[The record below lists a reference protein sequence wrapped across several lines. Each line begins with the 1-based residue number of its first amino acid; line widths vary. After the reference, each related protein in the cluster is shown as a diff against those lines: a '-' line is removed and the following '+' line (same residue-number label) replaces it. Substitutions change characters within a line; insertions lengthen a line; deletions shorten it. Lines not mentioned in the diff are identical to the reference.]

1 MRVVVYGAGAVGSV
15 LGGLLSLQRHDVLLV
30 CREAHASAIRDEG
43 LRLRS
48 GTGDYIAHP
57 ETATALDPSHLTDDT
72 IVLLTVKSYATE
84 TAAETMAGAC
94 DRATPVVCF
103 QNGVDNEEVVSKHF
117 DHVYG
122 GVCRMTCSALQPGH
136 ASFRRLGRIVLGK
149 YPKGSD
155 ATVRGLAKAFEAADL
170 DVSVS
175 RNIMSDRWL
184 KLAVNTQ
191 SVFHAVVDPRDHEA
205 NEFFELKARILEETR
220 ALLKKA
226 RITAKRS
233 DGKDPSID
241 EMVDNLR
248 RPRARRA
255 GGGMKVH
262 NSTWQDLYLRR
273 PSIESSWFH
282 QPLLDLARE
291 HGVPAPY
298 NETALALALES
309 RKAGDGPETLRLAD
323 VLERIEKAAGA

>member
-1 MRVVVYGAGAVGSV
+1 
-15 LGGLLSLQRHDVLLV
+15 LLV
-30 CREAHASAIRDEG
+30 CREAHAAAIRDEG

-48 GTGDYIAHP
+48 ATGDYVAHP
-57 ETATALDPSHLTDDT
+57 DTATSLDSSHLTDDT

-84 TAAETMAGAC
+84 AAVEAMAGVC

-103 QNGVDNEEVVSKHF
+103 QNGVGNEEVVARHF
-117 DHVYG
+117 EHVYG

-136 ASFRRLGRIVLGK
+136 ASFRRLGRIVVGK
-149 YPKGSD
+149 FPKGSD
-155 ATVRGLAKAFEAADL
+155 ATVRGLAKAFEATGL
-170 DVSVS
+170 NVSVS

-220 ALLKKA
+220 AILKKS
-226 RITAKRS
+226 RITAKRA
-233 DGKDPSID
+233 DGKDASID
-241 EMVDNLR
+241 EMVDELR

-273 PSIESSWFH
+273 PAVESPWFH

-298 NETALALALES
+298 NETALDIALES
-309 RKAGDGPETLRLAD
+309 QKANGGPETLRLAD